1 MLRVAA
7 LLVPVLLV
15 LSAPVSPP
23 AAAAGPDGVWP
34 LRPRPS
40 VAADFAPGPE
50 RWSAGHRGVDLR
62 GSGGAT
68 VRSALPGRVLYA
80 GRLADRGVVSVDHG
94 GFRTTYEPVTAT
106 VSRGDRVGRGAALG
120 TLERLGSHCFPGACL
135 HWGLIVGE
143 DYRDP
148 LTLVGAGPVRLLPL
162 AGLPSRG
169 LTWSPGVAPT
179 PPRAASP
186 TLPGW
191 LAAPSAPYAT
201 TSSSAR
207 DGERS
212 RGWQSPAR
220 GSGALFRGAG

>member
-1 MLRVAA
+1 VPVLRVAT

-15 LSAPVSPP
+15 LGAAASPP
-23 AAAAGPDGVWP
+23 ASAAGPDGVWP
-34 LRPRPS
+34 LRPRPA
-40 VAADFAPGPE
+40 VVADFAPGPE

-80 GRLADRGVVSVDHG
+80 GRLAGRGVVSVDHG

-106 VSRGDRVGRGAALG
+106 VSRGDQVGRGAAIG

-162 AGLPSRG
+162 GG
-169 LTWSPGVAPT
+169 
-179 PPRAASP
+179 
-186 TLPGW
+186 LPGW
-191 LAAPSAPYAT
+191 WAAAAAPYAT
-201 TSSSAR
+201 PHATAR
-207 DGERS
+207 VGERP
-212 RGWQSPAR
+212 RGWQAPAR
-220 GSGALFRGAG
+220 GAAALFRGAG